1 MGSSWKIVRGSQLG
15 PTCITHGQTHLGPM
29 WAPRTKRSG
38 SHLGCP
44 SGTHL
49 AAHLGPKWGPCGIPV
64 GVTTR
69 HCQECSSRDMQQVGK
84 QQKAYY
90 FTIYIDLYSRQ
101 LSRTF
106 HSPTMYYPK
115 VVEAPWQQA
124 TDYISSSTWVIYQ
137 CGWAGG

>member
-1 MGSSWKIVRGSQLG
+1 MDGLARFLTLSS
-15 PTCITHGQTHLGPM
+15 
-29 WAPRTKRSG
+29 
-38 SHLGCP
+38 
-44 SGTHL
+44 
-49 AAHLGPKWGPCGIPV
+49 AAYISL
-64 GVTTR
+64 TTR

-137 CGWAGG
+137 CGWAGGYLFMASHCSAKSIASKYGQKPQIKKGAAAARRGLSHQVGVY